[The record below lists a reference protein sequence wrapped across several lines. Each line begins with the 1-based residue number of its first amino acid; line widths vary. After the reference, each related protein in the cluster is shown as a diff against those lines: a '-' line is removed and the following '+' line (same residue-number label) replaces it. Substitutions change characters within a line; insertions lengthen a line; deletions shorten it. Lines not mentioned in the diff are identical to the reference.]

1 MDCTRN
7 SRRISRPRRVT
18 NPSAA
23 GRRDTQ
29 VALAV
34 SSVAHT
40 FAHMFM
46 LLYATVVLVIESKF
60 GFSYADLQ
68 WLAVPGFVMFGV
80 AALPAGWLADRW
92 SAPGMMAVFFFGVG
106 GAAVVTGLADTRIGL
121 MIGLT
126 AIGTFAAIY
135 HPVGISWLVRNAPNP
150 GRALGING
158 VFGSMGTAGAALV
171 AGVLAEFFG
180 WRAAFFV
187 PGLISIGVGVVFVI
201 LILRGDV
208 RETPGVAQPAA
219 QAIPA
224 RDVRRAF
231 LALFA
236 TVIAVGLIFQSTSV
250 AMPKIFADRLVGDG
264 GALAAGSLVAL
275 VYAISAATQLI
286 GGELADRFSL
296 KRVYMWT
303 QVLQIP
309 VIMIAFLTF
318 NYGLVVLAIAMVGL
332 NVAGQPAENALLARY
347 TPLAW
352 RGRMFGVK
360 FVLTLGVGTLGVALV
375 PAIAAWT
382 GSLDLLFLALA
393 FFACSAGLTASLL
406 PPDRVQTRFGD
417 AVATGEGD

>member
-1 MDCTRN
+1 MTD
-7 SRRISRPRRVT
+7 VT
-18 NPSAA
+18 TS

-29 VALAV
+29 IALAV

-40 FAHMFM
+40 FAHMFV
-46 LLYATVVLVIESKF
+46 LLYATVVLVIETEF

-80 AALPAGWLADRW
+80 AALPAGWLGDRW

-121 MIGLT
+121 LIGLT
-126 AIGTFAAIY
+126 AIGTFASIY

-180 WRAAFFV
+180 WRAAFLV
-187 PGLISIGVGVVFVI
+187 PGLISVGVGVVFVI

-208 RETPGVAQPAA
+208 RESRGMTQTTGAV
-219 QAIPA
+219 IPA

-250 AMPKIFADRLVGDG
+250 AMPKIFADRLVADG

-275 VYAISAATQLI
+275 VYAISAATQLV

-303 QVLQIP
+303 QIFQIP
-309 VIMIAFLTF
+309 VILIAFLTF

-375 PAIAAWT
+375 PAIADWT
-382 GSLDLLFLALA
+382 GSLDLLFIALA

-406 PPDRVQTRFGD
+406 PSDRAQTKVGD
-417 AVATGEGD
+417 PVVTGEGD

>member
-1 MDCTRN
+1 M
-7 SRRISRPRRVT
+7 
-18 NPSAA
+18 SAR
-23 GRRDTQ
+23 GSLGHRDTRI
-29 VALAV
+29 ALAV

-40 FAHMFM
+40 FAHMFV
-46 LLYATVVLVIESKF
+46 LLYATVVLVIEAEF
-60 GFSYADLQ
+60 GLSYADLQ
-68 WLAVPGFVMFGV
+68 WLAVPGFVMFGA
-80 AALPAGWLADRW
+80 AALPAGWLGDRW

-106 GAAVVTGLADTRIGL
+106 GAAIVTGLAEGRAGL
-121 MIGLT
+121 LVGLT

-180 WRAAFFV
+180 WRAAFLV
-187 PGLISIGVGVVFVI
+187 PGLVAVAVGVAFVV
-201 LILRGDV
+201 LIIRGDV
-208 RETPGVAQPAA
+208 RETRGEAPPTAPALAA
-219 QAIPA
+219 Q
-224 RDVRRAF
+224 DVRRAF

-250 AMPKIFADRLVGDG
+250 AMPKIFADRLVADG
-264 GALAAGSLVAL
+264 SALAAGSLVAF
-275 VYAISAATQLI
+275 VYAISAATQLV

-303 QVLQIP
+303 QVLQVP
-309 VIMIAFLTF
+309 VILVAFLTF
-318 NYGLVVLAIAMVGL
+318 NYGLVALAIAMVGL

-360 FVLTLGVGTLGVALV
+360 FVLTLGVSTLGVALV
-375 PAIAAWT
+375 PAIADWT
-382 GSLDLLFLALA
+382 GSLDYLFVALA
-393 FFACSAGLTASLL
+393 FFAACAGLTASLL
-406 PPDRVQTRFGD
+406 PADRTEARVNTR
-417 AVATGEGD
+417 VATGESD

>member
-1 MDCTRN
+1 MTA
-7 SRRISRPRRVT
+7 T
-18 NPSAA
+18 APSA
-23 GRRDTQ
+23 GRDTRI
-29 VALAV
+29 ALAV

-40 FAHMFM
+40 FAHMFV
-46 LLYATVVLVIESKF
+46 LLYATVVLVIETEF

-80 AALPAGWLADRW
+80 AALPAGWLGDRW

-106 GAAVVTGLADTRIGL
+106 GAAVVTGLADTRLGL
-121 MIGLT
+121 LIGLT

-135 HPVGISWLVRNAPNP
+135 HPVGISWLVRNAANP

-180 WRAAFFV
+180 WRAAFLV
-187 PGLISIGVGVVFVI
+187 PGIISIAVGAGFVA
-201 LILRGDV
+201 LIARGAVDES
-208 RETPGVAQPAA
+208 RGNAQSAAPAT
-219 QAIPA
+219 PA
-224 RDVRRAF
+224 RDVSRAF

-250 AMPKIFADRLVGDG
+250 AMPKIFADRLVADG

-303 QVLQIP
+303 QILQIP
-309 VIMIAFLTF
+309 VILIAFLTF
-318 NYGLVVLAIAMVGL
+318 NYGLMVLAIAMVGL

-360 FVLTLGVGTLGVALV
+360 FVLTLGVSTLGVALV
-375 PAIAAWT
+375 PAIADWT
-382 GSLDLLFLALA
+382 GSLDLLFIALAL
-393 FFACSAGLTASLL
+393 FAGSAGITASLL
-406 PPDRVQTRFGD
+406 PSDRAPARVGD
-417 AVATGEGD
+417 PVVTDDGD

>member
-1 MDCTRN
+1 
-7 SRRISRPRRVT
+7 
-18 NPSAA
+18 
-23 GRRDTQ
+23 
-29 VALAV
+29 
-34 SSVAHT
+34 
-40 FAHMFM
+40 MFM
-46 LLYATVVLVIESKF
+46 LLYATVVLVIETKF

-187 PGLISIGVGVVFVI
+187 PGLISIGVGIVFVI
-201 LILRGDV
+201 LILRGNV

-264 GALAAGSLVAL
+264 
-275 VYAISAATQLI
+275 
-286 GGELADRFSL
+286 
-296 KRVYMWT
+296 
-303 QVLQIP
+303 
-309 VIMIAFLTF
+309 
-318 NYGLVVLAIAMVGL
+318 
-332 NVAGQPAENALLARY
+332 AR
-347 TPLAW
+347 
-352 RGRMFGVK
+352 
-360 FVLTLGVGTLGVALV
+360 
-375 PAIAAWT
+375 
-382 GSLDLLFLALA
+382 
-393 FFACSAGLTASLL
+393 L
-406 PPDRVQTRFGD
+406 PPARSWHWSMRSPPQPN
-417 AVATGEGD
+417 

>member
-1 MDCTRN
+1 M
-7 SRRISRPRRVT
+7 SRGGSL
-18 NPSAA
+18 
-23 GRRDTQ
+23 GHRDTRI
-29 VALAV
+29 ALAV

-40 FAHMFM
+40 FAHMFV
-46 LLYATVVLVIESKF
+46 LLYATVVLVIETEF
-60 GFSYADLQ
+60 GFTYADLQ

-80 AALPAGWLADRW
+80 AALPAGWLGDRW

-106 GAAVVTGLADTRIGL
+106 GAAVVTGLADGRLGL
-121 MIGLT
+121 LIGLT

-180 WRAAFFV
+180 WRAAFLV
-187 PGLISIGVGVVFVI
+187 PGLISIAVGAVFVL
-201 LILRGDV
+201 LIVGGGV
-208 RETPGVAQPAA
+208 RETRGAPHDAA
-219 QAIPA
+219 QALPA
-224 RDVRRAF
+224 HDVRRAF

-250 AMPKIFADRLVGDG
+250 AMPKIFADRLVADG
-264 GALAAGSLVAL
+264 GALAAGSLVAF
-275 VYAISAATQLI
+275 VYAVSAGTQLI

-303 QVLQIP
+303 QILQIP
-309 VIMIAFLTF
+309 VILLAFLTF

-360 FVLTLGVGTLGVALV
+360 FVLTLGVSTLGVALV
-375 PAIAAWT
+375 PAIADWT
-382 GSLDLLFLALA
+382 GSLDFLFIALAL
-393 FFACSAGLTASLL
+393 FAACAGLTASLL
-406 PPDRVQTRFGD
+406 PRDRLTVSAQ
-417 AVATGEGD
+417 APVATGEGD

>member
-1 MDCTRN
+1 MSRSGRIAVAN
-7 SRRISRPRRVT
+7 SL
-18 NPSAA
+18 
-23 GRRDTQ
+23 GHRDTKI
-29 VALAV
+29 ALAV

-40 FAHMFM
+40 FTHMFV
-46 LLYATVVLVIESKF
+46 LLYATVVLIIETEF

-80 AALPAGWLADRW
+80 AALPAGWLGDRW
-92 SAPGMMAVFFFGVG
+92 SGPGMMAVFFFGVG
-106 GAAVVTGLADTRIGL
+106 GGAILTGLADGRLGL
-121 MIGLT
+121 LVGLT

-135 HPVGISWLVRNAPNP
+135 HPVGIAWLVRNAPNP

-171 AGVLAEFFG
+171 AGVLAEFYG
-180 WRAAFFV
+180 WRAAFIV
-187 PGLISIGVGVVFVI
+187 PGMVSIGAGFVFLA
-201 LILRGDV
+201 LILGGYV
-208 RETPGVAQPAA
+208 REARDVAHAPSRT
-219 QAIPA
+219 IPA
-224 RDVRRAF
+224 QDVRRAF

-250 AMPKIFADRLVGDG
+250 AMPKIFADRLVADG

-275 VYAISAATQLI
+275 VYAVSAGTQLI
-286 GGELADRFSL
+286 GGELADRYSL
-296 KRVYMWT
+296 KHVYLWT

-309 VIMIAFLTF
+309 VILIAFFTF

-360 FVLTLGVGTLGVALV
+360 FVLTLGVSTLGVALV
-375 PAIAAWT
+375 PAIADWT
-382 GSLDLLFLALA
+382 GSLDLLFIALA
-393 FFACSAGLTASLL
+393 GFAISAGLTASLL
-406 PPDRVQTRFGD
+406 PGDRQPAAT
-417 AVATGEGD
+417 VATTAPLSLGEGD

>member
-1 MDCTRN
+1 
-7 SRRISRPRRVT
+7 
-18 NPSAA
+18 
-23 GRRDTQ
+23 
-29 VALAV
+29 
-34 SSVAHT
+34 
-40 FAHMFM
+40 
-46 LLYATVVLVIESKF
+46 
-60 GFSYADLQ
+60 
-68 WLAVPGFVMFGV
+68 
-80 AALPAGWLADRW
+80 
-92 SAPGMMAVFFFGVG
+92 
-106 GAAVVTGLADTRIGL
+106 
-121 MIGLT
+121 
-126 AIGTFAAIY
+126 
-135 HPVGISWLVRNAPNP
+135 VGI
-150 GRALGING
+150 
-158 VFGSMGTAGAALV
+158 
-171 AGVLAEFFG
+171 
-180 WRAAFFV
+180 
-187 PGLISIGVGVVFVI
+187 VFVI
-201 LILRGDV
+201 LILRGNV

-250 AMPKIFADRLVGDG
+250 AMPKIFSDRLVADG

-296 KRVYMWT
+296 KRVYMLT

-406 PPDRVQTRFGD
+406 PPDRMKTRFGD